1 MLVCYSVFIEN
12 ATLPLSEEVRAQGR
26 QGFEVHDALCAA
38 TGRPKT
44 DVTRVSAEVRDP
56 RNNFFLGYVYRDVTR
71 AQVEA

>member
-26 QGFEVHDALCAA
+26 QGFEVLDALCAA

-56 RNNFFLGYVYRDVTR
+56 RNDFLLGYVYRDVTR
-71 AQVEA
+71 AQVGA